1 MICISRQDW
10 LGLISYCIRL
20 IVKSIMAY
28 ELLYRWYVF
37 LRLINWR
44 NIYHDILDIKW
55 NFRLT
60 KHVVVI
66 GFLTLT
72 FFWLSNSFGIT
83 QNIFCNKKSNPRVCH
98 KLLKTNTEV
107 KDLAKLYR
115 KQWSCLAGIQP
126 YINDL
131 VIVIIETFYYEL

>member
-44 NIYHDILDIKW
+44 NIYHDRLDIKW

-66 GFLTLT
+66 GFLTLI

-83 QNIFCNKKSNPRVCH
+83 QNMFCNNTKKQSESMSWVTQNKYRGKRPCDTLSKTM
-98 KLLKTNTEV
+98 KLPCRYSTV
-107 KDLAKLYR
+107 H
-115 KQWSCLAGIQP
+115 
-126 YINDL
+126 
-131 VIVIIETFYYEL
+131 